1 MCIHGIRW
9 VMLQAPNLEPV
20 LSPLCLCFRTKWIGD
35 NMGMVTLVGSQIWWT
50 WETEDVFRRV
60 REGSKHAMK
69 DFAAKLT
76 GQLSELTIMVR
87 SDLSNEVR
95 KKVNTLIII
104 DVHARDIIDTFVRD
118 SIMDAREFAWES
130 QLRFY
135 WDRAQDD
142 INIRQCSGLFKYGY
156 EYMGL
161 NGRLVITAL
170 TDRCYMTLT
179 TALTYR
185 LGGAPAGPAGTGKTE
200 TVKDLA
206 KSMAVLCVVF
216 NCGEGLDYKAMG
228 SIFSGLVQC
237 GAWGCFDE
245 FNRIEAEVLSVVSSQ
260 IKQIQE
266 ALKNDLP
273 KFQFEGKEISLDPR
287 TGIFITMN
295 PGYAGRTEL
304 PDNLK
309 ALFRPVTMVVPDLEQ
324 ICEIMLF
331 SEGFDSAKVGGA
343 GG

>member
-1 MCIHGIRW
+1 MEIC
-9 VMLQAPNLEPV
+9 
-20 LSPLCLCFRTKWIGD
+20 
-35 NMGMVTLVGSQIWWT
+35 
-50 WETEDVFRRV
+50 
-60 REGSKHAMK
+60 
-69 DFAAKLT
+69 
-76 GQLSELTIMVR
+76 
-87 SDLSNEVR
+87 
-95 KKVNTLIII
+95 
-104 DVHARDIIDTFVRD
+104 
-118 SIMDAREFAWES
+118 
-130 QLRFY
+130 
-135 WDRAQDD
+135 
-142 INIRQCSGLFKYGY
+142 QCSGVFDYGY

-179 TALTYR
+179 TALTFK

-200 TVKDLA
+200 TTKDLA
-206 KSMAVLCVVF
+206 KSLALLCVVF

-228 SIFSGLVQC
+228 SIFSGLVQS

-260 IKQIQE
+260 IKQVHRAFRPGGGQNLCRQIQE
-266 ALKNDLP
+266 ALKLGATR
-273 KFQFEGKEISLDPR
+273 FSFEGKDVAVRQS

-309 ALFRPVTMVVPDLEQ
+309 ALFRPVTMVVPDMEQ

-331 SEGFDSAKVGGA
+331 SEGFDQAKVTSQLTCGTA
-343 GG
+343 PPRAL